1 MPANDRR
8 HISCRFRI
16 ALAATGYRAPASP
29 PQRRRSQKEAI
40 MSRPVILA
48 AFAVSLASSAAAVPL
63 IPLSQETATGASVS
77 IAGIA
82 NISQSDS
89 EDSEAVANAPAT
101 HVQAAGRSRPGTPPV
116 IAANGS
122 FANADFLERAIRAQ
136 GTARQQIRLL
146 APSGRLTMHIELPQ
160 LLLELTDNGER
171 FGPGGVPFGGDLL
184 ASLDVSICVQGP
196 GIPAGTCLLSLTA
209 SLTGYLQHEQLT
221 INVSS
226 SDPALDLSAFN
237 GQSPAIVADIA
248 SATQTATWDFPG
260 FEGDIDLSAFGGR
273 EITILY
279 DVLAIADGYA
289 AGTAAAAG
297 FNDPFLFE
305 ADPTGGSPITFD
317 FTPTVPSAVPGP
329 GGLGLLVLAAGG
341 LVAIRRSSTPPP
353 APSGRC
359 GRRSRG

>member
-8 HISCRFRI
+8 HISCRFRT
-16 ALAATGYRAPASP
+16 APAAAGYRARGDLL
-29 PQRRRSQKEAI
+29 QRRRSQKEAI
-40 MSRPVILA
+40 MSRPIILA

-63 IPLSQETATGASVS
+63 IPISQETATGASVS

-82 NISQSDS
+82 NISQSDPQ
-89 EDSEAVANAPAT
+89 DSEAVANAPAT
-101 HVQAAGRSRPGTPPV
+101 HAQAAGRSRPGTPPV

-146 APSGRLTMHIELPQ
+146 APSGRLTMHFELPQ
-160 LLLELTDNGER
+160 LLLEFTDNGER
-171 FGPGGVPFGGDLL
+171 IGPGGVPFGGDLL
-184 ASLDVSICVQGP
+184 ASLDVSICVQGS
-196 GIPAGTCLLSLTA
+196 GIPAGTCLLSLAA

-289 AGTAAAAG
+289 AGTAVAAG
-297 FNDPFLFE
+297 FNDPFLFDT
-305 ADPTGGSPITFD
+305 DPTGGSPISFE
-317 FTPTVPSAVPGP
+317 FSPAEPSAVPNP
-329 GGLGLLVLAAGG
+329 GGLSLLALAFAGLAAT
-341 LVAIRRSSTPPP
+341 RRCPTPPP
-353 APSGRC
+353 VPAGRC
-359 GRRSRG
+359 GQRSRG